1 MSTPQPQYTYKVGGT
16 LAANAPSYVTR
27 PSDEELYQALSAGEF
42 CYVLNARQMGKS
54 SLGVRTMQR
63 LRQEGAACVFVE
75 MTKPGNEQVSIEQWY
90 NGIIAELV
98 RGLQLGS
105 KFNFK
110 QWRQSQQHLSPVKL
124 FSQFIDTLLELLP
137 SQSIVIFLDEID
149 SIKSLQFATDDFF
162 ATLRSCYNQRAY
174 QPDYQRITFLFVGCH
189 YSFGADARQTAHSI

>member
-1 MSTPQPQYTYKVGGT
+1 MSFSAQPQASKPFYTYKVGGT

-63 LRQEGAACVFVE
+63 LRQEGAACAFVE

-90 NGIIAELV
+90 NGTIAELV
-98 RGLQLGS
+98 RGLQLGN

-110 QWRQSQQHLSPVKL
+110 QWRSAQQHLSPVKL
-124 FSQFIDTLLELLP
+124 FSQFIEDVLLVLLP
-137 SQSIVIFLDEID
+137 NQPIIIFLDEID
-149 SIKSLQFATDDFF
+149 SIKSLQFATYH
-162 ATLRSCYNQRAY
+162 L
-174 QPDYQRITFLFVGCH
+174 LFVRRDD
-189 YSFGADARQTAHSI
+189 SFRADAG